1 MSARDNA
8 EGTRVHVKSRRCRQ
22 AEALSCAF
30 TLISSFGFRFIRCLN
45 VVIIV
50 EHSKV
55 LSCKVKMFAKQ
66 SVD

>member
-1 MSARDNA
+1 MSARDNTEA
-8 EGTRVHVKSRRCRQ
+8 TRVHMKSRRCRH
-22 AEALSCAF
+22 AEAPSCAL
-30 TLISSFGFRFIRCLN
+30 TRISSFVFRFICYLTGL
-45 VVIIV
+45 IIV